1 MIVQNGFQINDK
13 KFRLRTANRKQM
25 VTGITV
31 NEKVNVDRHF
41 LKKTR
46 AMLHDLQKN
55 GPERAAQKHFEGST
69 LNAQLKDLFL
79 SRLRG
84 YISFIGQVRGQQDTT
99 FLKMKS
105 TFHQLNFADQ

>member
-1 MIVQNGFQINDK
+1 
-13 KFRLRTANRKQM
+13 LRTANRKQI

-31 NEKVNVDRHF
+31 NEKVNVDRRL

-55 GPERAAQKHFEGST
+55 GLASAAQKHFEGSA

-79 SRLRG
+79 SRLRA
-84 YISFIGQVRGQQDTT
+84 YISFIGQVRGRQDTT
-99 FLKMKS
+99 YLKMKA
-105 TFHQLNFADQ
+105 TFHQVNFADQ